1 VDSARQG
8 INVEI
13 LHAYDTLSSTY
24 TGANPKTYVRRKG
37 QTSDYLTFSGSAIKL
52 AVKDLLFIAG
62 VDLDTPYDAQ
72 PSGYNPPT
80 GLQGVGTSSG
90 KFPYPRLTGVRLL
103 VEIKYYNYRLDQT
116 ESNSAE
122 IGTNSIYAIVEVS
135 PTYSWTSRGQDI
147 TYRTS
152 PTDWTAPFTA
162 AGTPQG
168 GMEDMYVYGINVD
181 ISSTGNVAQFNF
193 QLFIQTVIGGL
204 VFLGTAKTVCDLV
217 ATQGLGVKSKLYNKF
232 MREEVDLERECA
244 RFAIQA
250 LVATHFFHSKDEDGT
265 GTLDLHEVQNMLREM
280 FVKLPTDE
288 GSEKADTGSNGDG
301 TEDVLSDSEISS
313 LALYILRSCD
323 ENRKENRLAGKE
335 SANMNDLAE
344 SSINLA
350 EFISIFTEDNI
361 DIKTLKQ
368 IVALTD
374 LDEQVHA
381 AEADGNQV

>member
-1 VDSARQG
+1 
-8 INVEI
+8 
-13 LHAYDTLSSTY
+13 
-24 TGANPKTYVRRKG
+24 
-37 QTSDYLTFSGSAIKL
+37 
-52 AVKDLLFIAG
+52 
-62 VDLDTPYDAQ
+62 
-72 PSGYNPPT
+72 
-80 GLQGVGTSSG
+80 
-90 KFPYPRLTGVRLL
+90 
-103 VEIKYYNYRLDQT
+103 
-116 ESNSAE
+116 
-122 IGTNSIYAIVEVS
+122 VS

-204 VFLGTAKTVCDLV
+204 VFLGTAKTVTDLV
-217 ATQGLGVKSKLYNKF
+217 ATQGLGVKSKLYKKF

-250 LVATHFFHSKDEDGT
+250 LVATHFFNSKDEDGT

-288 GSEKADTGSNGDG
+288 GSEKADTGSNGGG

-323 ENRKENRLAGKE
+323 ESRKENRLAGKE

-344 SSINLA
+344 SSINLK

-381 AEADGNQV
+381 REAKRAIGAKLRQQYVMTRRAHAAEADEYQV